1 MGSNEIKFE
10 WFLQYFKSEIMNTKD
25 LSEETEKRLLDFF
38 TDVIDPKD
46 MAKTLRTTNYLLAL
60 SVIRER
66 DEMGKINLENFFYWV
81 NELAEVLDPYLK
93 VE

>member
-1 MGSNEIKFE
+1 MSTNHF
-10 WFLQYFKSEIMNTKD
+10 
-25 LSEETEKRLLDFF
+25 SEEVETRLKDFF
-38 TDVIDPKD
+38 TEVIDPKD
-46 MAKTLRTTNYLLAL
+46 MAKALRTTNYLLTL

-81 NELAEVLDPYLK
+81 NELAEVLDPYLE

>member
-1 MGSNEIKFE
+1 MSTNHI
-10 WFLQYFKSEIMNTKD
+10 SKD
-25 LSEETEKRLLDFF
+25 LETRLKDFF

-46 MAKTLRTTNYLLAL
+46 MAKALRATNYLLAL

-66 DEMGKINLENFFYWV
+66 DAMGKINLENFFYWV
-81 NELAEVLDPYLK
+81 NELAEVLDPYLE

>member
-1 MGSNEIKFE
+1 M
-10 WFLQYFKSEIMNTKD
+10 MNTKG

-46 MAKTLRTTNYLLAL
+46 MAKALRTTNYLLTL

-81 NELAEVLDPYLK
+81 NELAEVLDPYLE

>member
-1 MGSNEIKFE
+1 MSTNHI
-10 WFLQYFKSEIMNTKD
+10 SKD
-25 LSEETEKRLLDFF
+25 LENRLKDFF

-46 MAKTLRTTNYLLAL
+46 MAKTLRTTNYLLTL

-66 DEMGKINLENFFYWV
+66 DAMGKINLENFFYWV
-81 NELAEVLDPYLK
+81 NELAEVLDPYLE